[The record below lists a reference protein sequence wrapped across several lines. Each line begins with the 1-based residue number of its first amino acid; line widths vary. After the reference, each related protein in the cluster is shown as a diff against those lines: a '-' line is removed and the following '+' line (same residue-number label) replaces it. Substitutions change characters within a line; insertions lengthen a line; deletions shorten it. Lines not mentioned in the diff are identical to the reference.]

1 MASLLP
7 AFAPWLFRQ
16 PEPHQ
21 AGHFI
26 RATLSLAVVDVVQ
39 ELVVPRRRQ
48 QTQVRMRVMVGLL
61 LGAAV
66 PLTCYLKG
74 NRKLKCLTL
83 KILICLLIFNAK
95 SKTEK
100 GTSKCLFLHESCKCR

>member
-1 MASLLP
+1 MNRVAWDQLIEPQTGSFLKRVQIFLQASYPSMASLLP

-26 RATLSLAVVDVVQ
+26 RGTLSLAVVKVVQ
-39 ELVVPRRRQ
+39 ELMVPCRRQ

-66 PLTCYLKG
+66 PLTCHLE
-74 NRKLKCLTL
+74 RKQK
-83 KILICLLIFNAK
+83 A
-95 SKTEK
+95 
-100 GTSKCLFLHESCKCR
+100 

>member
-1 MASLLP
+1 MNRVAWDQLIEPQTGLFLKRVQIFPQASYSSMASLLP

-26 RATLSLAVVDVVQ
+26 RATLSLAVVNVVQ
-39 ELVVPRRRQ
+39 KLVVPCRCQ

-66 PLTCYLKG
+66 PLTCYLEGK
-74 NRKLKCLTL
+74 KK
-83 KILICLLIFNAK
+83 A
-95 SKTEK
+95 
-100 GTSKCLFLHESCKCR
+100 